1 MLWYPKRRSQKK
13 ILTSPFKQTFSL
25 SLVDNLI
32 LLSERIETFQK
43 DKKMD
48 GSQGDVN
55 STDTAI
61 LPSNPRRN
69 TLKGHERNAPDQASS
84 DDTSREL
91 RRKPGLPDLERMTA
105 SRLRHQDSSATI
117 KTIDLHTQS
126 PDSSSRAT
134 GPGAIRQERRKKS
147 ALLEQDVSRMR
158 SESRLG
164 ARSTEKSFESEQDRS
179 FSRNGSKTP
188 VNQANDG
195 AETSDTEGSGPV
207 FGDRRRKKSSTSS
220 SSKKAAAAARASQFR
235 NVGSEVTTRHS
246 ISPEDQFPIGKASRQ
261 SARRS
266 SDANQNRYSSTIGKE
281 NTGRRTAL
289 PENFRSGSRA
299 DTKDWTTT
307 SVPTGP
313 RRSIGTIEKQHE
325 WPRSTE
331 ANDRRNDSLPSA
343 NYRARR
349 FASDPDADEL
359 PVTRSN
365 RISVDTSSV
374 SRYLGRNPTPR
385 ASSVVDKE
393 QIDILHSP
401 SEAARQRK
409 VSASSTYSH
418 RSSNGTSDLHRSASR
433 ASMRRAHGRDV
444 FDDVPPM
451 PELAGQTYSPRTVAA
466 ALEQRGKEERVH
478 SLRERQ
484 KLIADGGRGTSNL
497 DDLRSRID
505 ELTGTGGPRSQS
517 RASSRASR
525 ARSNMSSTPSTS
537 VATTSATS
545 VRPYTEPRK
554 ADVYYDRAQIEL
566 SPESKRVGASLRQ
579 NQTSRLGVQPYH
591 ENAPHTPDISHQSV
605 IRRATSRLSVSQSA
619 ATSANSNNRP
629 NNTAS
634 DSNGP
639 LHARNLQSC
648 IDNLESQLLRS
659 STSEQATSEVTRE
672 AVQLIERMRE
682 ACATSSEINN
692 GLRTL
697 IQAILGFQIDAE
709 LDGDGQDSIEAFAQV
724 ERGLGSI
731 VRWSDVQMRSL
742 TDGLMAL
749 SSMWNAHTRQMLDVG
764 DRSTD
769 SIHARTRLAPRYTPK
784 SPNKTNL
791 MQEDRIHRRSSLDLR
806 RLNSPNVRNTPW
818 GSNRRG
824 TLDTSGGQNAFSPQ
838 LSPNGE
844 ASSATSIASRNS
856 NGSDHRSI
864 SDRSLRRFT
873 ASAIPGEKASPVGS
887 NSPFSSTD
895 SVSTKQTSSRI
906 RQATR
911 PVGEGIVRT
920 PTYSNAHSQVEAI
933 DAVHHSRTVS
943 DVNPPSSAERANR
956 DAFFPTS
963 LSPLKTRPSLARVTT
978 VNASTHQK
986 LHDSISDDFDE
997 GIESDLNNTS
1007 FSQDRLTQLE
1017 INESPI
1023 QQLDTQKTTT
1033 TNGRRASINSRRL
1046 SRQINPSFGDEDE
1059 FASTQSASADTVLA
1073 TPSISSVNN
1082 NKKNLSNGS
1091 GLGLGLENV
1100 TSRIAR
1106 SLGRNAGRRASQDV
1120 GTLTEN
1126 LRTTKIDNNNNTRDD
1141 VD

>member
-25 SLVDNLI
+25 SLIDNLF
-32 LLSERIETFQK
+32 LLAEHMETFQK

-48 GSQGDVN
+48 ESQGDVN

-69 TLKGHERNAPDQASS
+69 TLKGKATDQSS
-84 DDTSREL
+84 PEDTSREL

-117 KTIDLHTQS
+117 KTNDQDSQS
-126 PDSSSRAT
+126 PESSTRTT
-134 GPGAIRQERRKKS
+134 GPGALRQERRKKS

-164 ARSTEKSFESEQDRS
+164 ARSTDNSFVSERDRTS
-179 FSRNGSKTP
+179 SRDGSKTP
-188 VNQANDG
+188 LTQVKDG
-195 AETSDTEGSGPV
+195 GDTSDTEGSGPV
-207 FGDRRRKKSSTSS
+207 VGGRRRKKSSTSS
-220 SSKKAAAAARASQFR
+220 SSKKAAATARSSQFR
-235 NVGSEVTTRHS
+235 SAGTEVLPRHS
-246 ISPEDQFPIGKASRQ
+246 VSPEDQFSSGKASRQ

-266 SDANQNRYSSTIGKE
+266 SDANQNKYSSTVGRE

-289 PENFRSGSRA
+289 PENFRAGSRA
-299 DTKDWTTT
+299 ADNRDWTTT
-307 SVPTGP
+307 SAPTGP
-313 RRSIGTIEKQHE
+313 RRSFGTTESQHD

-331 ANDRRNDSLPSA
+331 ANDKRNESLPSS

-349 FASDPDADEL
+349 FASDADADDL
-359 PVTRSN
+359 PAARSS

-385 ASSVVDKE
+385 TSSVAERAGD
-393 QIDILHSP
+393 QADILYSP

-466 ALEQRGKEERVH
+466 ALDQRDKDERVR

-484 KLIADGGRGTSNL
+484 NLMAEGGRTTSGL
-497 DDLRSRID
+497 DDLRMRID
-505 ELTGTGGPRSQS
+505 ELTGTGANRSQS

-545 VRPYTEPRK
+545 VRPSTEPRK
-554 ADVYYDRAQIEL
+554 PNVYFDRAQIEL
-566 SPESKRVGASLRQ
+566 SPESKRIGASLRQ

-591 ENAPHTPDISHQSV
+591 ETVPRTPEITQQSV

-619 ATSANSNNRP
+619 TTPANSNNRHNALNDP
-629 NNTAS
+629 
-634 DSNGP
+634 NGP

-648 IDNLESQLLRS
+648 IENLERQLLRPNSTDPAS
-659 STSEQATSEVTRE
+659 SDITRE

-682 ACATSSEINN
+682 ASTTSVEINN
-692 GLRTL
+692 GLKTM

-709 LDGDGQDSIEAFAQV
+709 LEGDGQDSIEAFAQV

-731 VRWSDVQMRSL
+731 VRWSDDQMRSL

-749 SSMWNAHTRQMLDVG
+749 SSMWNAHTRQILDVG

-791 MQEDRIHRRSSLDLR
+791 LQEDRIQRRSSLDLR

-818 GSNRRG
+818 SNRRG
-824 TLDTSGGQNAFSPQ
+824 TFDTTGGQNVTSPQ

-844 ASSATSIASRNS
+844 ASSANGMTSRNS

-873 ASAIPGEKASPVGS
+873 ASALPGEKASPGGS
-887 NSPFSSTD
+887 LSPFSSTD
-895 SVSTKQTSSRI
+895 SVSTKQSSSRI
-906 RQATR
+906 RQANR
-911 PVGEGIVRT
+911 PVAEGILRT
-920 PTYSNAHSQVEAI
+920 PTYSNAHSQVEPSDAI
-933 DAVHHSRTVS
+933 HHSRTVS

-956 DAFFPTS
+956 DAFFPAS

-986 LHDSISDDFDE
+986 LHDSVADDLEDAL
-997 GIESDLNNTS
+997 ESDLNGS
-1007 FSQDRLTQLE
+1007 SVSQDRIPHSE
-1017 INESPI
+1017 IIESPF
-1023 QQLDTQKTTT
+1023 QQFDTQRTARI
-1033 TNGRRASINSRRL
+1033 NGRPSISSRRL
-1046 SRQINPSFGDEDE
+1046 SRQTIPSFGDEE
-1059 FASTQSASADTVLA
+1059 ESASAQSASADTVLA
-1073 TPSISSVNN
+1073 TPTSSA
-1082 NKKNLSNGS
+1082 NKTSKGLSNGS

-1106 SLGRNAGRRASQDV
+1106 SLGRNVGRRASQDV
-1120 GTLTEN
+1120 GTLTDN
-1126 LRTTKIDNNNNTRDD
+1126 LRTTKIDNTRDD